1 MMHVVQGP
9 PGKQPLAEG
18 GYPVEIE
25 VINNNYN
32 AYELICGYA
41 LNILLVNSIINA
53 WIHFYSGTYLI
64 CTHTCCKAGT
74 CNFFQVTGQI
84 ATLEWSR
91 GPDNVRHVNEG

>member
-1 MMHVVQGP
+1 MHVVHGP

-25 VINNNYN
+25 VINNNSNN

-41 LNILLVNSIINA
+41 ILLVRGIINA

-64 CTHTCCKAGT
+64 CTHTHM
-74 CNFFQVTGQI
+74 
-84 ATLEWSR
+84 L
-91 GPDNVRHVNEG
+91 